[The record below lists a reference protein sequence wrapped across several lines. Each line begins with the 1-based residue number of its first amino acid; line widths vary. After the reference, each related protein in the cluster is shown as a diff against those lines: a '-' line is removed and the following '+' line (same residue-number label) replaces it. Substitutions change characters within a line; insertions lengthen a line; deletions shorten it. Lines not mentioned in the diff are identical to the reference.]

1 MGRLAGAAKARLK
14 SAVKPVVR
22 PVSRKLEDL
31 HTHIDNDTGS
41 TQGRL
46 STIQTQLETI
56 DLRDQVTNDHVAALM
71 ARLLT
76 LEDRV
81 RVDAE
86 VLGEFSRV
94 SRRTVDR
101 LDDRLDEIAGVADG
115 SIFDKLLQLDPYFVD
130 RAIRSLIAT
139 DVRALGPGAAEY
151 LNWATGLT
159 GPAAQAGLL
168 FTEPITSK
176 YLPGAF
182 DPIWVNERIV
192 EVPYALGVLAELTAP
207 SRVLDFGAC
216 FSTLAIS
223 AASLGHHVTAL
234 DLRPYPLRHPNLTAV
249 ATPGEEWEGPEHPFD
264 AIVALSTVEHLGLGA
279 YGESPSDP
287 DLDAVLMSRFRSW
300 LGEGGK
306 LVFTAPY
313 GPWEIGAFQR
323 VYDNAHLDALFSG
336 WKFADQRFYVQDD
349 PMVWMPHAGPPP
361 LAPWPD
367 TKRAVVLITAFA
379 TGEA

>member
-1 MGRLAGAAKARLK
+1 
-14 SAVKPVVR
+14 
-22 PVSRKLEDL
+22 
-31 HTHIDNDTGS
+31 
-41 TQGRL
+41 
-46 STIQTQLETI
+46 
-56 DLRDQVTNDHVAALM
+56 VTNDHVAAVM

-101 LDDRLDEIAGVADG
+101 LDERLNEIADVADG

-130 RAIRSLIAT
+130 RAIRGLIGT
-139 DVRALGPGAAEY
+139 DLGALGPGAAEY
-151 LNWATGLT
+151 LNWAMGLT

-168 FTEPITSK
+168 FTEPVTTS
-176 YLPGAF
+176 YRPGTF
-182 DPIWVNERIV
+182 EPIWVNERIV
-192 EVPYALGVLAELTAP
+192 EVPYALGVLAELTTP

-216 FSTLAIS
+216 FSTLALS

-234 DLRPYPLRHPNLTAV
+234 DLRPYPLRHPNLTAM
-249 ATPGEEWEGPEHPFD
+249 ATAGEDWDGPEHPFD
-264 AIVALSTVEHLGLGA
+264 AIVALSSVEHLGLGA
-279 YGESPSDP
+279 YGEAPAES
-287 DLDAVLMSRFRSW
+287 DLDVVLMSRFRSW

-313 GPWEIGAFQR
+313 GPWDVGEFQR
-323 VYDNAHLDALFSG
+323 VYDDAHLDALFAG
-336 WKFADQRFYVQDD
+336 WKVSDQRFYVQDD
-349 PMVWMPHAGPPP
+349 PMVWLPHSGPPE
-361 LAPWPD
+361 LSPWPD
-367 TKRAVVLITAFA
+367 ARRAVVLITAFA

>member
-1 MGRLAGAAKARLK
+1 LAGAAKARLK

-22 PVSRKLEDL
+22 PVSRRLEDL
-31 HTHIDNDTGS
+31 HEHLDNDSVS
-41 TQGRL
+41 TQRHL
-46 STIQTQLETI
+46 STIQGQLDVI

-71 ARLLT
+71 ARLLK
-76 LEDRV
+76 LEERV

-86 VLGEFSRV
+86 VLGEFARV

-101 LDDRLDEIAGVADG
+101 LDDRLDEIASVADG
-115 SIFDKLLQLDPYFVD
+115 SFYDKLLQLDPYFAD
-130 RAIRSLIAT
+130 RAIGGLT
-139 DVRALGPGAAEY
+139 DTDLHALGPGAAEY
-151 LNWATGLT
+151 LNWAIGLT

-168 FTEPITSK
+168 FTDPVTTTYRPGGYEPV
-176 YLPGAF
+176 
-182 DPIWVNERIV
+182 WVNERIV
-192 EVPYALGVLAELTAP
+192 EVPYALGVLAELAAP

-216 FSTLAIS
+216 FSTFALS

-234 DLRPYPLRHPNLTAV
+234 DLHPYPLRHPNLTVVTA
-249 ATPGEEWEGPEHPFD
+249 AGEDWEGPEQPFD

-279 YGESPSDP
+279 YGDSPSGP
-287 DLDAVLMSRFRSW
+287 GLDAVLMSRFRTW

-313 GPWEIGAFQR
+313 GPWEVGSFQR
-323 VYDNAHLDALFSG
+323 VYDDAHLDALFTG
-336 WKFADQRFYVQDD
+336 WKIADQRFYVQED
-349 PMVWMPHAGPPP
+349 PLVWMPHAGPPA
-361 LAPWPD
+361 LSPWHG